1 MRKLDTRVYNSE
13 LDAICKSDNPKVF
26 IRTDLI
32 KRLTYGEYEN
42 EPKNGFQIGIESPVV
57 SILDLDKCEVYVD
70 DEINLNDNQK
80 MILSNLKNDVV
91 LGDYNSVLEAISMA
105 ITLYFAGYYSS
116 YIDNDEEFIA
126 VIQAFMDLFS

>member
-13 LDAICKSDNPKVF
+13 LDTICKSDNPKVF

-57 SILDLDKCEVYVD
+57 SILDLDKCEVYIG
-70 DEINLNDNQK
+70 DEINLNEKQQK
-80 MILSNLKNDVV
+80 VLSDLKNDIV
-91 LGDYNSVLEAISMA
+91 LGDYNSILETISMA

-116 YIDNDEEFIA
+116 YINSDEEFIA

>member
-13 LDAICKSDNPKVF
+13 LDTICKSDNPKVF

-32 KRLTYGEYEN
+32 NRLTYGEYEN

-70 DEINLNDNQK
+70 DEINLNDNQRRTA
-80 MILSNLKNDVV
+80 NDTEV
-91 LGDYNSVLEAISMA
+91 
-105 ITLYFAGYYSS
+105 
-116 YIDNDEEFIA
+116 
-126 VIQAFMDLFS
+126 